1 VRTLK
6 LSIAIGALCWTLE
19 GTSAAQGTL
28 TASIGKAYGG
38 DALKSAGTWAI
49 GIGGSGAHSIGSELE
64 FSETSHFTDLT
75 GQESKI
81 ISLMAGVAV
90 AVPVHAVR
98 PYGIFSYG
106 FIRQRTAAST
116 GAILSNLSKNEV
128 GYSVG
133 GGVIYHFSRSAGV
146 RLDLRHFKVRK
157 AAGVAFQRLM
167 VGIVLGG

>member
-6 LSIAIGALCWTLE
+6 LSMAICALCWALE
-19 GTSAAQGTL
+19 GSATAQGML
-28 TASIGKAYGG
+28 VASIGRAYGG
-38 DALKSAGTWAI
+38 DALKSSGTWAI
-49 GIGGSGAHSIGSELE
+49 GVGGSGAHSISSELE
-64 FSETSHFTDLT
+64 FSQTGHFTDLS
-75 GQESKI
+75 GRESKI
-81 ISLMAGVAV
+81 ISLMAGVSV

-106 FIRQRTAAST
+106 FIRQRTSAST
-116 GAILSNLSKNEV
+116 GAILSNLSKNDV
-128 GYSVG
+128 GYSAG

-146 RLDLRHFKVRK
+146 RIDLRHFKVRK